1 MDQEE
6 ASGPHAF
13 FEYDPF
19 GNRNNR
25 EAPPPTYHIDDD
37 DDDDDDD
44 RQHIPG
50 NGNYYEPPTRYHFG
64 LEAAPHFGREATPNF
79 ESALRSHAR
88 PPLERADS
96 SASAERSR
104 TAGLY
109 LPRVEH
115 MASSATRR
123 FAGDGFD
130 YRRPAGSAQQS
141 QATASVDLTGDDDM
155 DEDDTIHVRQDDTIH
170 VRQDNNVIDLTADD
184 SGYGASH
191 DGQIAHQAREPR
203 RERERQREQQESHS
217 HRNRRHAPRLPRG
230 MDIIID
236 LDNGDEEWNVDAP
249 APGQAPSSPEI
260 EFISSRTIPGG
271 RRPHSSLSPLPN
283 GLPRDNSDGDEEVE
297 FLRANALPEHEQRRR
312 QANEQMDNVLD
323 LFTLNGRFTHLRAQ
337 IERFHDQVNR
347 TRTQFGNQQ
356 EPVAPSRSASR
367 GRAPHIRVGV
377 GAFMAPVMDFE
388 MVGFEIGPRGGR
400 EAPAPSPP
408 TYTAPPKAPEG
419 FTRSPEEDGGA
430 LVCPNCEDELCVG
443 GDETKRQVWIVKGC
457 GHVSSI
463 RRRWRDSQLMIYQVY
478 CGECT
483 TNRSI
488 KRSAKGKERPANT
501 LPFKTCV
508 VDGCDKNV
516 TNKKSMIQVFL

>member
-1 MDQEE
+1 
-6 ASGPHAF
+6 
-13 FEYDPF
+13 
-19 GNRNNR
+19 
-25 EAPPPTYHIDDD
+25 
-37 DDDDDDD
+37 
-44 RQHIPG
+44 
-50 NGNYYEPPTRYHFG
+50 
-64 LEAAPHFGREATPNF
+64 
-79 ESALRSHAR
+79 
-88 PPLERADS
+88 
-96 SASAERSR
+96 
-104 TAGLY
+104 
-109 LPRVEH
+109 
-115 MASSATRR
+115 
-123 FAGDGFD
+123 
-130 YRRPAGSAQQS
+130 
-141 QATASVDLTGDDDM
+141 
-155 DEDDTIHVRQDDTIH
+155 
-170 VRQDNNVIDLTADD
+170 
-184 SGYGASH
+184 
-191 DGQIAHQAREPR
+191 
-203 RERERQREQQESHS
+203 
-217 HRNRRHAPRLPRG
+217 

-271 RRPHSSLSPLPN
+271 RRPHGSLSPLPN

-400 EAPAPSPP
+400 EAPPPPP

-457 GHVSSI
+457 GHV
-463 RRRWRDSQLMIYQVY
+463 Y

-483 TNRSI
+483 TNRSL